1 MLPMGFR
8 APVNTWQ
15 MTARGNR
22 LDWSDVKDRVGL
34 AAVATNLLGPAPGR
48 RAGQG
53 RLWWKCPFH
62 DDKNPSFHVNPI
74 KQSWKCYGCSE
85 HGDAAALVM
94 KLKHCTFPEAVA
106 HLAGKPAPSGKPAH
120 PRPPAASPP
129 VKPAAGPVKQSSGL
143 PLADA
148 LKLVEEAAARLWTPE
163 GGDALAYLRGR
174 GLSEGTIKAARL
186 GWTPRVSIPVKDGTR
201 FWDVSGIVIPW
212 MDRDRLAM
220 VKIRRPSGSEPK
232 YAEAFRDRPAIFPAS
247 EAVRPGMPLVVVEG
261 EFDCLLLAQELADL
275 AAVVTLGSAS
285 ARPEGSTYV
294 AMLPAP
300 TWYLAH
306 DADEAGDKAA
316 SAWPA
321 RARRVRPQ
329 KGKDWTDARQA
340 GIELRRWWIE
350 NEFTEVFDREERA
363 AVMEFDGGLS
373 REAAERAACLIHS
386 LRPRGM
392 AESSN

>member
-1 MLPMGFR
+1 MVLMGMKS
-8 APVNTWQ
+8 PVILRQ
-15 MTARGNR
+15 MTARGDR
-22 LDWSDVKDRVGL
+22 LDWSEVKDRLDL
-34 AAVATNLLGPAPGR
+34 AAVATGLLGPAPGR
-48 RAGQG
+48 RGG
-53 RLWWKCPFH
+53 NGHLWWQCPFH
-62 DDKNPSFHVNPI
+62 DDKNPSFHVNPA
-74 KQSWKCYGCSE
+74 KRTWKCYGCSE
-85 HGDAAALVM
+85 HGDAVALVM
-94 KLKHCTFPEAVA
+94 KLNKCSFPEAVA
-106 HLAGKPAPSGKPAH
+106 HLAGKSIPSDGSTR
-120 PRPPAASPP
+120 PRPPAGSKS
-129 VKPAAGPVKQSSGL
+129 VKAPECHAKRSSGL

-148 LKLVEEAAARLWTPE
+148 LKLVEEAAARIWTPE

-174 GLSEGTIKAARL
+174 GLTEATIKAARL
-186 GWTPRVSIPVKDGTR
+186 GWTPRVSVPVKDGIR